1 MRHSSC
7 VSRLPTASEM
17 PCCLSYRSQCAAGS
31 PSETGFIP
39 RVHNALSMSARPEN
53 VYIMLYLEATIL
65 TLLKYDAPIYSR
77 LRNGLTREA
86 RVEKP
91 WVLA

>member
-1 MRHSSC
+1 
-7 VSRLPTASEM
+7 
-17 PCCLSYRSQCAAGS
+17 
-31 PSETGFIP
+31 
-39 RVHNALSMSARPEN
+39 MSARPEN

-77 LRNGLTREA
+77 LRNGLTREV